1 MIPTVRLASK
11 FTALGLGALMLSACA
26 VTDLGDTPQ
35 PMGRFLLGHNIAI
48 VAEGAQTGPMS
59 RTIEDEAWVGAVRNA
74 VNERFS
80 RYDGDR
86 YFHISVAVL
95 GYVLAQPGIPVVAA
109 PKSVL
114 IADVRI
120 FDDTQGGKPLT
131 EEPKQFTVF
140 EEGGDVVV
148 GSGLTRTAEEQAASL
163 SRNLAKQIH
172 DWMLDNKEWF
182 GDAALMDPATTSEG
196 RQVQPLDGVSAST
209 AAAIAPAGDDA

>member
-1 MIPTVRLASK
+1 MIPTVRLAPK
-11 FTALGLGALMLSACA
+11 FAAFGLAALMLSACE
-26 VTDLGDTPQ
+26 VTDLGDTPP
-35 PMGRFLLGHNIAI
+35 PMGRFLLGHNIVV
-48 VAEGAQTGPMS
+48 VADGVQVGPMS
-59 RTIEDEAWVGAVRNA
+59 RQIDDAAWVGTVRNA

-86 YFHISVAVL
+86 YYHISVAVL

-120 FDDTQGGKPLT
+120 FDDTQGGKPIT

-148 GSGLTRTAEEQAASL
+148 GSGLTRSADEQAASL
-163 SRNLAKQIH
+163 ARNLAKQIH
-172 DWMLDNKEWF
+172 DWMLDNPDWF
-182 GDAALMDPATTSEG
+182 GDAALMDPATTSPG
-196 RQVQPLDGVSAST
+196 RPVQPLEGAPAPAT
-209 AAAIAPAGDDA
+209 PAAAAEGDAA

>member
-1 MIPTVRLASK
+1 
-11 FTALGLGALMLSACA
+11 
-26 VTDLGDTPQ
+26 
-35 PMGRFLLGHNIAI
+35 
-48 VAEGAQTGPMS
+48 MS
-59 RTIEDEAWVGAVRNA
+59 RKIEDEAWVNSVRNA

-80 RYDGDR
+80 RYDGDQ

-172 DWMLDNKEWF
+172 NWMLDNKEWF

-196 RQVQPLDGVSAST
+196 RPVQPLVGVSTGT
-209 AAAIAPAGDDA
+209 ATATAPEGEDA